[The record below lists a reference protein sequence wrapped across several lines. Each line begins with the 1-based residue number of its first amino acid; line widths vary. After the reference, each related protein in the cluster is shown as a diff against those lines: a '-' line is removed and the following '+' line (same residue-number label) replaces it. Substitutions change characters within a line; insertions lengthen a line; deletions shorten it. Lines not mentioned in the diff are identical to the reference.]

1 MEDTQKKKPQKEP
14 KKPTAGRCEECEF
27 YDYDEDLDAYVCQVN
42 LDEDELYRFLSGSNR
57 DCPYFRLEDEYK
69 LARRQ

>member
-1 MEDTQKKKPQKEP
+1 MASGP
-14 KKPTAGRCEECEF
+14 CENCTNYVYDDECEC
-27 YDYDEDLDAYVCQVN
+27 YVCQVN

-57 DCPYFRLEDEYK
+57 DCPYFRLEDEYT